1 LPSLAPLE
9 MVDGI
14 RRRMERCRERVDDLP
29 DDSVEICRAG
39 LAGLATPRGLRGPL
53 SLPPPTTPLVVVVVA
68 PSLLLLFFLLLLSSP
83 SLSPTLLKT
92 SPPKNGASFSLRVGV
107 AGRGGCW
114 WRWWRPVP
122 LSPSRWC
129 SCGHHL
135 ACTLACLALVHSRGD
150 DLGLLSVAR
159 SLLTPMTLSLPP
171 LPSALAGL
179 PPPTRFSRPSPSTSS
194 TLPSSTS
201 ASRTSSSG
209 SYRAPTPSSWCVAS
223 LLPSCERRR
232 RTGEGIGGAEW
243 LADRPTG
250 WWSEYER

>member
-1 LPSLAPLE
+1 MICQMILSKYVEPAWLVSRPPGGCGVLSLSPL
-9 MVDGI
+9 
-14 RRRMERCRERVDDLP
+14 RPHL
-29 DDSVEICRAG
+29 SSSSS
-39 LAGLATPRGLRGPL
+39 
-53 SLPPPTTPLVVVVVA
+53 SLPPFSSSSSSSSSPPRLSLSYPLKDFTAQKWCVVPLPEGRSRWAGRVPVAVVA
-68 PSLLLLFFLLLLSSP
+68 ACL
-83 SLSPTLLKT
+83 
-92 SPPKNGASFSLRVGV
+92 
-107 AGRGGCW
+107 
-114 WRWWRPVP
+114 

-223 LLPSCERRR
+223 LLPSCERCR